1 MGEGELAPSPL
12 SYRPYTTNMS
22 QSIESLLKNS
32 PQYWRAAYAL
42 STELVKEYMD
52 QHPDR
57 DLTPE
62 RLTSFAGEIL
72 SQGIEEAYISRDSD
86 ISDVISEETEQD
98 IVEAIFH
105 YAAKNYMI
113 LAGM

>member
-32 PQYWRAAYAL
+32 PQHWRAAYAL

-62 RLTSFAGEIL
+62 RLSSFAREIL

-86 ISDVISEETEQD
+86 ISDVLSGETD
-98 IVEAIFH
+98 LAIVEGIFH
-105 YAAKNYMI
+105 YAAKNYTI

>member
-1 MGEGELAPSPL
+1 
-12 SYRPYTTNMS
+12 MS

-32 PQYWRAAYAL
+32 PQHWRAAYAL

-62 RLTSFAGEIL
+62 RLSSFAGEIL
-72 SQGIEEAYISRDSD
+72 SQGIEEVYISRDSD
-86 ISDVISEETEQD
+86 ISDVLSGETD
-98 IVEAIFH
+98 LAIVEGIFH
-105 YAAKNYMI
+105 YAAKNYTI

>member
-1 MGEGELAPSPL
+1 
-12 SYRPYTTNMS
+12 MS

-32 PQYWRAAYAL
+32 PQHWRAAYAL

-57 DLTPE
+57 DLSPE
-62 RLTSFAGEIL
+62 RLSSFAGEIL

-86 ISDVISEETEQD
+86 ISDVLSGETD
-98 IVEAIFH
+98 LAIVEGIFH
-105 YAAKNYMI
+105 YAAKNYTI

>member
-1 MGEGELAPSPL
+1 
-12 SYRPYTTNMS
+12 MS

-32 PQYWRAAYAL
+32 PQHWRAAYAL

-62 RLTSFAGEIL
+62 RLSSFAREIL

-86 ISDVISEETEQD
+86 ISDVLSGETD
-98 IVEAIFH
+98 LAIVEGIFH
-105 YAAKNYMI
+105 YAAKNYTI